1 MEETKPSTTKPR
13 SEASKRRPFTEV
25 TNLIPSSLASSQSSS
40 SSLIKP
46 PTKSSLALDLKSPL
60 NKPNSDIN
68 SNSKFTA
75 VESTTN
81 DNDSNKKGKK
91 KKKEKEKGKK
101 KKKEKEKGKSQSNKA
116 KLSPM
121 LSPLQKTP
129 SVSGTADSVGFE
141 PCTVYSRR
149 HTADK
154 RKSKGKEIAEPF
166 SWSLEMRMPDLSE
179 KKDGDGDI
187 GLSKSCPLPRKR
199 KQRMEKAEVNAS
211 KNDLHQDFID
221 KQRAYSA
228 EVDAFELEE

>member
-25 TNLIPSSLASSQSSS
+25 TNLIPSSLPSSQSSS

-81 DNDSNKKGKK
+81 DNDSNKKGKN
-91 KKKEKEKGKK
+91 

-199 KQRMEKAEVNAS
+199 LFSVHKDMCP
-211 KNDLHQDFID
+211 
-221 KQRAYSA
+221 
-228 EVDAFELEE
+228 